1 MRKWVPGSHCC
12 RKKFAFLPVAMLRIF
27 IRQADSAKETV
38 QSTLKIVQFRFKFL
52 YTAIFLCSFQ
62 ISNFMIDHGTMA
74 QIICIANQKGGVGK
88 TTTAVNLSAS
98 LAVSEKHTLLVDCD
112 PQANATSGLGID
124 SSSIDKTLYHAMLGQ
139 AGLKSLI
146 IDSDIT
152 SLKVIPSNLELIGFE
167 VEMISNPNRQ
177 NRLKTLIADLDNT
190 FEYII
195 LDCPPS
201 LSLLTVNAL
210 TAANS
215 LLIPLQCEFYALEGL
230 SQLLGTVKRIR
241 QTLNPE
247 LQIAGILLTMFDKR
261 TNLSHQVA
269 EEAEK
274 YFQELVFKTIIPRN
288 IRLSEAPSFGK
299 PILLYDATSTGAR
312 SYIELAGEI
321 IRR

>member
-1 MRKWVPGSHCC
+1 
-12 RKKFAFLPVAMLRIF
+12 
-27 IRQADSAKETV
+27 
-38 QSTLKIVQFRFKFL
+38 
-52 YTAIFLCSFQ
+52 
-62 ISNFMIDHGTMA
+62 MA
-74 QIICIANQKGGVGK
+74 QVICIANQKGGVGK

-124 SSSIDKTLYHAMLGQ
+124 RSSIDKTLYHAMLGQ
-139 AGLKSLI
+139 AGLKNLI
-146 IDSDIT
+146 VDSAIT

-167 VEMISNPNRQ
+167 VEMMSNPRRQ
-177 NRLKTLIADLDNT
+177 NTLKELIADLDST

-247 LQIAGILLTMFDKR
+247 LKIAGILLTMFDKR
-261 TNLSHQVA
+261 TNLSYQVA

-274 YFQELVFKTIIPRN
+274 YFRELVFKTIIPRN
-288 IRLSEAPSFGK
+288 IRLSEAPGFGK

-312 SYIELAGEI
+312 SYIELAREVMQ
-321 IRR
+321 R